1 MPGLKKN
8 RKRPHTIA
16 FHVSN
21 EEKVAIETRIN
32 VSGLPK
38 SEFYIG
44 SCLDKKLEVIGGKFE
59 SDRLSVQLENMNVF
73 LRNAENVYNINQK
86 IIADYTD
93 EIGAITKR
101 LNELN
106 EAVVKVQKEN
116 LELQKVILE
125 SRYFN
130 EELLKLM
137 KEKMK

>member
-1 MPGLKKN
+1 MPGLNKN
-8 RKRPHTIA
+8 RKRPNSMS
-16 FHVSN
+16 FRVSN
-21 EEKVAIETRIN
+21 EEKIAIETRIN

-44 SCLDKKLEVIGGKFE
+44 SCLNEKLEVIGGKFG

-73 LRNAENVYNINQK
+73 LRNAENIYNKNQK
-86 IIADYTD
+86 IIKDYTN
-93 EIGAITKR
+93 EISVITKR

-106 EAVVKVQKEN
+106 EAVVEVQKEN

-130 EELLKLM
+130 EELLKIM
-137 KEKMK
+137 KEKK

>member
-1 MPGLKKN
+1 MPGLNKN
-8 RKRPHTIA
+8 RKRPNTIA
-16 FHVSN
+16 FHASN
-21 EEKVAIETRIN
+21 EEKIAIETRIN

-44 SCLDKKLEVIGGKFE
+44 SCLNEKLEVIGGKFG

-73 LRNAENVYNINQK
+73 LRNAENIYNKNQK
-86 IIADYTD
+86 IIKDYTN
-93 EIGAITKR
+93 EFSVITKR

-106 EAVVKVQKEN
+106 EAVVEVQKEN

-130 EELLKLM
+130 EELLRLL
-137 KEKMK
+137 KEKK

>member
-8 RKRPHTIA
+8 RKRPNTIA

-21 EEKVAIETRIN
+21 EEKMAIETRIN

-44 SCLDKKLEVIGGKFE
+44 SCLEKKLDVIGGKFG
-59 SDRLSVQLENMNVF
+59 SDRLSVQLENMNIF
-73 LRNAENVYNINQK
+73 LRNSEEIYNKNQK
-86 IIADYTD
+86 IIEDYTE

-106 EAVVKVQKEN
+106 EAVIEVQKEN

-130 EELLKLM
+130 EELLQLM
-137 KEKMK
+137 KEKK

>member
-1 MPGLKKN
+1 MPGLNKN
-8 RKRPHTIA
+8 RKRTNSMS
-16 FHVSN
+16 FRVSN
-21 EEKVAIETRIN
+21 EEKIAIETRIIL
-32 VSGLPK
+32 SGLPK

-44 SCLDKKLEVIGGKFE
+44 ACLDKKLDVIGGKFG

-73 LRNAENVYNINQK
+73 LRDAERIYDKNQK
-86 IIADYTD
+86 IIADYTE

-106 EAVVKVQKEN
+106 EAIIEIQKKN

-130 EELLKLM
+130 EELLQLM
-137 KEKMK
+137 KEKK

>member
-1 MPGLKKN
+1 MPGLNKN
-8 RKRPHTIA
+8 RKRPNTIA

-44 SCLDKKLEVIGGKFE
+44 SCLDKKLEVIGGKFG

-73 LRNAENVYNINQK
+73 LRNAENVYNKNQK
-86 IIADYTD
+86 IIADYTQ
-93 EIGAITKR
+93 EISTITKQ
-101 LNELN
+101 LNDLN
-106 EAVVKVQKEN
+106 EAIIEIQKEN

-130 EELLKLM
+130 EELLKIM
-137 KEKMK
+137 KEKK

>member
-1 MPGLKKN
+1 MPGLNKN

-44 SCLDKKLEVIGGKFE
+44 SCLDEKIEVIGGKFG

-73 LRNAENVYNINQK
+73 LRNAENIYNKNQK
-86 IIADYTD
+86 IIEDYTD
-93 EIGAITKR
+93 EIGVITKR

-106 EAVVKVQKEN
+106 EAVIEVQKEN

-125 SRYFN
+125 CRYFN
-130 EELLKLM
+130 EELLRLM
-137 KEKMK
+137 KENK

>member
-1 MPGLKKN
+1 MPGLNKN
-8 RKRPHTIA
+8 RKRPNSMS
-16 FHVSN
+16 FRVSN
-21 EEKVAIETRIN
+21 EEKIAIETRIN

-44 SCLDKKLEVIGGKFE
+44 SCLNEKLEVIGGKFG

-73 LRNAENVYNINQK
+73 LRNAENIYNKNQK

-93 EIGAITKR
+93 EISAITKR

-106 EAVVKVQKEN
+106 EAVIEIQKEN

-130 EELLKLM
+130 EELLQLM
-137 KEKMK
+137 KEKK

>member
-1 MPGLKKN
+1 MPGLNKN
-8 RKRPHTIA
+8 RKRPNTIA

-21 EEKVAIETRIN
+21 EEKTAIETRIN

-44 SCLDKKLEVIGGKFE
+44 SCLEKKLDVIGGKFG

-73 LRNAENVYNINQK
+73 LRNAELIYEKNQK
-86 IIADYTD
+86 IIKDYTE

-101 LNELN
+101 LNDLN
-106 EAVVKVQKEN
+106 EAVIEAQKEN
-116 LELQKVILE
+116 LEFKKVILE
-125 SRYFN
+125 SRCFN

-137 KEKMK
+137 KENN

>member
-1 MPGLKKN
+1 MPGLNKN
-8 RKRPHTIA
+8 RKRPNTIA
-16 FHVSN
+16 FHVSDA
-21 EEKVAIETRIN
+21 EKVAIETRIN

-44 SCLDKKLEVIGGKFE
+44 SCLGNDLEIIGGKFG

-73 LRNAENVYNINQK
+73 LRNSEEIYNKNQK
-86 IIADYTD
+86 IIKDYTN
-93 EIGAITKR
+93 EISVITKR

-106 EAVVKVQKEN
+106 EAVVEVQKEN

-137 KEKMK
+137 KENK

>member
-1 MPGLKKN
+1 MPGSKKN

-44 SCLDKKLEVIGGKFE
+44 SCLGNDLEIIGGKFG

-73 LRNAENVYNINQK
+73 LRNSEEIYNKNQK
-86 IIADYTD
+86 IIKDYTD

-101 LNELN
+101 LNDLN
-106 EAVVKVQKEN
+106 EAVIEIQKEN
-116 LELQKVILE
+116 LEFQKAILE
-125 SRYFN
+125 CRYYN
-130 EELLKLM
+130 EELLKIM
-137 KEKMK
+137 KEKN

>member
-1 MPGLKKN
+1 MPGLNKN
-8 RKRPHTIA
+8 RKRPNTIA
-16 FHVSN
+16 FHVSDA
-21 EEKVAIETRIN
+21 EKVAIETRIN

-44 SCLDKKLEVIGGKFE
+44 SCLGNDLEIIGGKFG

-73 LRNAENVYNINQK
+73 ITNSEEIYNKNQK
-86 IIADYTD
+86 IIKDYTN
-93 EIGAITKR
+93 EISVITKR

-106 EAVVKVQKEN
+106 EAVVEVQKEN

-130 EELLKLM
+130 EELLRLL
-137 KEKMK
+137 KEKK